1 MQISEVEIKIVGT
14 KMQISGV
21 DVLLWVPRYRG
32 MEWPRWRSGVFC
44 AQFSLEEG
52 QERVALASHRKLL
65 RI

>member
-1 MQISEVEIKIVGT
+1 MQISEVEIIFVGA

-21 DVLLWVPRYRG
+21 KFLLLVPKYQGR
-32 MEWPRWRSGVFC
+32 EWPRWGLGVFC